1 MLPWPTV
8 VPTQIVG
15 QASWQPSPAQQV
27 ACLAAG
33 VSLQRCHEP
42 GRTYWM
48 AWASGVGRQVDNWP
62 DVVAFAKSRGVR
74 L

>member
-1 MLPWPTV
+1 MLPWPTYQPV
-8 VPTQIVG
+8 QIIQSG
-15 QASWQPSPAQQV
+15 EWQPTPAQRI
-27 ACLAAG
+27 ACMQAG

-48 AWASGVGRQVDNWP
+48 AWVSGVGQVVDNWP
-62 DVVAFAKSRGVR
+62 DVVSFARSRGVR